1 MDTTDEE
8 DENGDGASSC
18 HHLKTR
24 ERDSLEDLR
33 VRRRKS
39 AVLLT
44 VITVALI
51 ANTMR
56 DESWKRSRLEWGS
69 YLSKMPEKHFF
80 TLFRMDY
87 RTFQHLLDR
96 TKHGMQRDYLQS
108 ERAGGFVS
116 PEAQLAFTIRW
127 LAGGSYIDITDHYG
141 VSRSTFY
148 RLVYECI
155 DLIIH
160 AFPISFPAVSRAAL
174 DSLAT
179 DFVSKQTKSIFQRV
193 VGAIDG
199 ILIKIRCPSARECH
213 GAKNYW
219 YLLPCACSPCP
230 LHQCP
235 RLLSMLD

>member
-18 HHLKTR
+18 HHHKNR

-39 AVLLT
+39 AVLFT
-44 VITVALI
+44 VMAVALI
-51 ANTMR
+51 ASSMR
-56 DESWKRSRLEWGS
+56 DESWKRSRLEWGT
-69 YLSKMPEKHFF
+69 YLRKMPEKHFF

-87 RTFQHLLDR
+87 RTFQHVLER

-127 LAGGSYIDITDHYG
+127 LAGGSYLDIADHYG

-155 DLIIH
+155 DLIID
-160 AFPISFPAVSRAAL
+160 AFPISFPAASRAAL
-174 DSLAT
+174 ESLAA
-179 DFVSKQTKSIFQRV
+179 DFVSKQTKSIFQSV
-193 VGAIDG
+193 VRAIDG

-219 YLLPCACSPCP
+219 
-230 LHQCP
+230 
-235 RLLSMLD
+235 

>member
-24 ERDSLEDLR
+24 DRDSLEDLR

-44 VITVALI
+44 VMTVALI

-87 RTFQHLLDR
+87 RTFQHVQDR

-127 LAGGSYIDITDHYG
+127 LPGDK
-141 VSRSTFY
+141 
-148 RLVYECI
+148 
-155 DLIIH
+155 
-160 AFPISFPAVSRAAL
+160 PP
-174 DSLAT
+174 
-179 DFVSKQTKSIFQRV
+179 
-193 VGAIDG
+193 
-199 ILIKIRCPSARECH
+199 
-213 GAKNYW
+213 
-219 YLLPCACSPCP
+219 
-230 LHQCP
+230 
-235 RLLSMLD
+235 

>member
-18 HHLKTR
+18 HHHKNR

-39 AVLLT
+39 AVLFT
-44 VITVALI
+44 VMAVALI
-51 ANTMR
+51 ASSMR
-56 DESWKRSRLEWGS
+56 DESWKRSRLEWGT
-69 YLSKMPEKHFF
+69 YLRKMPEKHFF

-87 RTFQHLLDR
+87 RTLEHVLTR
-96 TKHGMQRDYLQS
+96 TKHGMQRDI
-108 ERAGGFVS
+108 A
-116 PEAQLAFTIRW
+116 
-127 LAGGSYIDITDHYG
+127 DHYG

-155 DLIIH
+155 DLIID
-160 AFPISFPAVSRAAL
+160 AFPISFPAASRAAL
-174 DSLAT
+174 ESLAA
-179 DFVSKQTKSIFQRV
+179 DFVSKQTKSIFQSV

-219 YLLPCACSPCP
+219 
-230 LHQCP
+230 
-235 RLLSMLD
+235 

>member
-18 HHLKTR
+18 HHHKTR
-24 ERDSLEDLR
+24 ERDSLEDLS

-39 AVLLT
+39 AVLFT
-44 VITVALI
+44 VMSVALI
-51 ANTMR
+51 VSSMR
-56 DESWKRSRLEWGS
+56 DESWKRSRLEWDT

-87 RTFQHLLDR
+87 YRTFQHVLER

-108 ERAGGFVS
+108 DRTGGFVS

-127 LAGGSYIDITDHYG
+127 LTGGRYLDIADHYG

-155 DLIIH
+155 DLIID
-160 AFPISFPAVSRAAL
+160 AFPIS
-174 DSLAT
+174 
-179 DFVSKQTKSIFQRV
+179 
-193 VGAIDG
+193 G
-199 ILIKIRCPSARECH
+199 
-213 GAKNYW
+213 
-219 YLLPCACSPCP
+219 
-230 LHQCP
+230 
-235 RLLSMLD
+235 